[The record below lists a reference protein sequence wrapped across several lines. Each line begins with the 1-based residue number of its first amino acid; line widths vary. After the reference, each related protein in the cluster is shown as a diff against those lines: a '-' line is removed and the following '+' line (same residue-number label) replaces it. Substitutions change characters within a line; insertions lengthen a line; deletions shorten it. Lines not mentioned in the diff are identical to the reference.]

1 MFTGFYE
8 LQRTYHGDMQVFFDR
23 LDSIET
29 ELRLTDS
36 KAPDEPLSVAVG
48 SFLQG
53 FCVNLAKEFNR
64 KYGLPIAVLTD
75 ETGELVHAYNYR
87 ELSAGTRLYLDA
99 RGVTDSRELFLE
111 PFQAYYEKLNE
122 ADFEAIMKNM
132 PEWAFPD
139 DEISDAMIN
148 WLLSNFQEF
157 YQPVIGLER
166 TQPYEF

>member
-8 LQRTYHGDMQVFFDR
+8 LQHAYHGDMQGFFDR

-36 KAPDEPLSVAVG
+36 KASDEPLSVSVG
-48 SFLQG
+48 SFFQG

-64 KYGLPIAVLTD
+64 RCGLPIAALTD

-87 ELSAGTRLYLDA
+87 ELPNGTCLYLDA

-111 PFQAYYEKLNE
+111 PFQAHKKLDE
-122 ADFEAIMKNM
+122 ADFETTLKNM

-139 DEISDAMIN
+139 DEISAAMIN

-157 YQPVIGLER
+157 YQPVVDAAE
-166 TQPYEF
+166 

>member
-1 MFTGFYE
+1 MFTDFYE
-8 LQRTYHGDMQVFFDR
+8 LQHVYRGDMQGFFNR

-36 KAPDEPLSVAVG
+36 KVPDEPLSVSVG

-87 ELSAGTRLYLDA
+87 ELPNGARLYLDA
-99 RGVTDSRELFLE
+99 RGVTNNRELFLE
-111 PFQAYYEKLNE
+111 PFQTHKELDE
-122 ADFEAIMKNM
+122 ADFETTLKNM

-139 DEISDAMIN
+139 DEISAAMIN
-148 WLLSNFQEF
+148 WILSNFQEF
-157 YQPVIGLER
+157 YRPIIDFE
-166 TQPYEF
+166 